1 MKPIN
6 IKEKH
11 SQFTKQWHPHQIATV
26 DDMQVLLAKI
36 SGEFVWHSH
45 KDEDE
50 LFYVQKG
57 VLKMRFRTSAALS
70 TLSSV
75 ALSTP
80 SSAIQGD
87 KDNVLAERSQS
98 QEWSEIVRE
107 GEIIVVP
114 KGVEHCP
121 TTAEGEEVH
130 LLLFE
135 KLSTAHTG
143 AVKHE
148 KTQTEYPKI

>member
-6 IKEKH
+6 VKEK
-11 SQFTKQWHPHQIATV
+11 FTKFNKQWHPHQIATV
-26 DDMQVLLAKI
+26 DDMQVILAKV

-50 LFYVQKG
+50 LFFVQKG
-57 VLKMRFRTSAALS
+57 VLHMRFRESGN
-70 TLSSV
+70 
-75 ALSTP
+75 P
-80 SSAIQGD
+80 R
-87 KDNVLAERSQS
+87 K
-98 QEWSEIVRE
+98 EWSETVYP

-121 TTAEGEEVH
+121 TTKQGEEVH

-135 KLSTAHTG
+135 KLTTAHTG
-143 AVKHE
+143 AVQHE
-148 KTQTEYPKI
+148 KTQTVYPKI

>member
-6 IKEKH
+6 IQEKYTK
-11 SQFTKQWHPHQIATV
+11 FTKQWHPHQIATV
-26 DDMQVLLAKI
+26 DDMQVILAKI

-45 KDEDE
+45 KEEDE

-57 VLKMRFRTSAALS
+57 VLEMRFRKSGN
-70 TLSSV
+70 
-75 ALSTP
+75 P
-80 SSAIQGD
+80 
-87 KDNVLAERSQS
+87 KK
-98 QEWSEIVRE
+98 EWSEIVNE

-121 TTAEGEEVH
+121 TTAEGEEVF

-135 KLSTAHTG
+135 KLSTSHTG
-143 AVKHE
+143 DVQHE
-148 KTQTEYPKI
+148 KTQSAYPKI